1 MGTAHFRKRVHAAR
15 VDAPRTYLFH
25 FPPTMQPTKETA
37 VEVCKV
43 LDALMVLSADLQCAD
58 DIPADTLVLSA
69 QRSRDA
75 CIALSEA
82 VTALKQ
88 ILQIAVEAGGGPV
101 PLAVEER
108 LDGDGAAAIP

>member
-1 MGTAHFRKRVHAAR
+1 
-15 VDAPRTYLFH
+15 
-25 FPPTMQPTKETA
+25 MQTTKETA
-37 VEVCKV
+37 IEVCKV
-43 LDALMVLSADLQCAD
+43 LDALMVLSTDLQCSD

-69 QRSRDA
+69 QRSRNA
-75 CIALSEA
+75 CMALSEA

-108 LDGDGAAAIP
+108 LEGDSASTAD

>member
-1 MGTAHFRKRVHAAR
+1 
-15 VDAPRTYLFH
+15 
-25 FPPTMQPTKETA
+25 MQPTKETA
-37 VEVCKV
+37 IEVCKV

-58 DIPADTLVLSA
+58 DVPADTLVLSA
-69 QRSRDA
+69 QRSRNA

-88 ILQIAVEAGGGPV
+88 ILHIAVEAGGGPV

-108 LDGDGAAAIP
+108 LEGDGAAPTD